1 MTDRSFRVKASR
13 DKGVLL
19 IHGLSGTPLEM
30 KYLAKKLFR
39 RGFTVHVPQLAGH
52 GVDQAALL
60 KTTWRDW
67 YASVETAY
75 RELAAEVRHV
85 YVAGICVGGGLA
97 VALAAHERVEGVG
110 VYSMTFI
117 YDGWNMTRW
126 VRSAP
131 LLALVANLPYLRSLR
146 FEEPYPYG
154 LKDERI
160 RARVADA
167 ADNTLDG
174 ALSHLS
180 LGSLYQM
187 HWFGRYVSKVAPK
200 VVAPT
205 LLLHAREDDMSSP
218 NNAFKLRN
226 RLGGAVDLRF
236 LDDCYHMIH
245 VDRSRDLVAD
255 MTADFFGAPLAAEQK
270 LELAHA

>member
-1 MTDRSFRVKASR
+1 MTDRSFRLEGTS

-30 KYLAKKLFR
+30 KHVAKKLYR

-52 GVDQAALL
+52 GLDQKALL
-60 KTTWRDW
+60 RTTWHDW
-67 YASVETAY
+67 YASVESAF
-75 RELAAEVRHV
+75 RELSGEVSQV
-85 YVAGICVGGGLA
+85 YAAGICVGGGLA
-97 VALAAHERVEGVG
+97 VTLAARERVAALA
-110 VYSMTFI
+110 VYSTTFI
-117 YDGWNMTRW
+117 YDGWNTERW

-131 LLALVANLPYLRSLR
+131 LVALFANLPFLRSLR

-160 RARVADA
+160 RARVAEASDG
-167 ADNTLDG
+167 TLDG
-174 ALSHLS
+174 ALAHLS

-187 HWFGRYVSKVAPK
+187 HWFGRHVSKIAPR
-200 VVAPT
+200 VVAPA

-218 NNAFKLRN
+218 ANAMKLRDK
-226 RLGGAVDLRF
+226 LGGAVDLRL

-245 VDRSRDLVAD
+245 VDRSRDLVAE
-255 MTADFFGAPLAAEQK
+255 MTAEFFGAPFAVERK